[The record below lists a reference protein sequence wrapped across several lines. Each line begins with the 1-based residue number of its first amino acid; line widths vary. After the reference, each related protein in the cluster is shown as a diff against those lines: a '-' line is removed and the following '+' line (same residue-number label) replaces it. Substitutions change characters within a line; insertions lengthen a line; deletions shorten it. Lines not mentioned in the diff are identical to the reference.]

1 MKKVIMGT
9 VGEFVEDRTETH
21 LSVGNHSCYV
31 NAISISSGKQKEIT
45 IQTFNVDNRD
55 IPEALD

>member
-1 MKKVIMGT
+1 MVKKVIMGT

-31 NAISISSGKQKEIT
+31 NAVSVVENKRK
-45 IQTFNVDNRD
+45 
-55 IPEALD
+55 